1 MNITRSSILNRVR
14 KMRLFIIVFV
24 ASSLLLGLGS
34 LHMSAYAASTGLESL
49 PAPFVSASGSM
60 NCSVV
65 VTSSVG
71 HGPCGGAHTMDVMG
85 AIMVASKLGMRTNSG
100 MLDATMDDYVSSYDF
115 GTAKITIKDAVSN
128 LVIVGG
134 PGVNQV
140 TWYYNNLRNS
150 TGARALPVYFDKDPN
165 GTDCI
170 RVAATNHAYRIQH
183 DTQGRT
189 TTDYGF
195 ILMFQDGSRFVMIL
209 AGLGGSGTW
218 ASCKVISSF
227 DSWDLTGCA
236 AVVRYSDSNSDG
248 LLDDLSIA
256 ERVSAQFSLNS
267 SGVLT
272 AGLGLLSTS
281 IIPKLKAIKG
291 KISRRRRLSIVGL
304 VLFLVFAS
312 QVSLTA
318 FSSDLGADVYTF
330 KDFAHPFTSIDG
342 LMNCTVVVASSVGHG
357 PCGGAHT
364 MDVMGAVVA
373 ASGLGMEAV
382 GGSLSATLDDY
393 VSAYDIDSAKLT
405 FPSLTDNLMV
415 FGGPGVN
422 QVTWYYN
429 NLRNSTGAR
438 ALPLYFDKDP
448 NGTDCIRVAATN
460 HAYRIQHDT
469 QGRTTTDY
477 GFITVFHDVDNGV
490 WVLIAAGL
498 GGSGTLAA
506 SKLLANHKN
515 WSLFGQAAVVRY
527 ADSNSDGYLDDISI
541 AESVGVGQS
550 IDVYSDAQCMSI
562 VGSIDWG
569 TLSPGENK
577 NVIVYVRNEGETSV
591 VLSVNCYNW
600 TPAQA
605 SNYMTITS
613 NYAGTPLPPGQVL
626 PLTLTLAVNQSISQI
641 TNFGVGVNI
650 SSG

>member
-1 MNITRSSILNRVR
+1 LSS
-14 KMRLFIIVFV
+14 
-24 ASSLLLGLGS
+24 
-34 LHMSAYAASTGLESL
+34 
-49 PAPFVSASGSM
+49 
-60 NCSVV
+60 
-65 VTSSVG
+65 
-71 HGPCGGAHTMDVMG
+71 
-85 AIMVASKLGMRTNSG
+85 
-100 MLDATMDDYVSSYDF
+100 
-115 GTAKITIKDAVSN
+115 
-128 LVIVGG
+128 
-134 PGVNQV
+134 
-140 TWYYNNLRNS
+140 
-150 TGARALPVYFDKDPN
+150 
-165 GTDCI
+165 
-170 RVAATNHAYRIQH
+170 
-183 DTQGRT
+183 
-189 TTDYGF
+189 
-195 ILMFQDGSRFVMIL
+195 
-209 AGLGGSGTW
+209 
-218 ASCKVISSF
+218 
-227 DSWDLTGCA
+227 
-236 AVVRYSDSNSDG
+236 
-248 LLDDLSIA
+248 
-256 ERVSAQFSLNS
+256 
-267 SGVLT
+267 
-272 AGLGLLSTS
+272 
-281 IIPKLKAIKG
+281 
-291 KISRRRRLSIVGL
+291 
-304 VLFLVFAS
+304 
-312 QVSLTA
+312 
-318 FSSDLGADVYTF
+318 
-330 KDFAHPFTSIDG
+330 
-342 LMNCTVVVASSVGHG
+342 
-357 PCGGAHT
+357 
-364 MDVMGAVVA
+364 
-373 ASGLGMEAV
+373 
-382 GGSLSATLDDY
+382 TLDDY
-393 VSAYDIDSAKLT
+393 VSAYDIGSAKLT

-438 ALPLYFDKDP
+438 ALPVYFDRDP

-477 GFITVFHDVDNGV
+477 GFITVFQDVDNGV

-506 SKLLANHKN
+506 SKLLANHKD

-527 ADSNSDGYLDDISI
+527 ADTNSDGYLDNISI

-550 IDVYSDAQCMSI
+550 IDVYFDAQCMSI

-626 PLTLTLAVNQSISQI
+626 PLTLTLAVSQSISQI